1 MRRVVQD
8 RGVRWQLTVIPVWL
22 AAAVGAVIVG
32 LFAPAHEY
40 LTWLPMVL
48 AGAIFATFGIQ
59 LALVQKE
66 GLVNR
71 MTASL
76 VGSVVVLAVA
86 TAILGP
92 LSLA

>member
-1 MRRVVQD
+1 MRWR
-8 RGVRWQLTVIPVWL
+8 LTVIPVWL
-22 AAAVGAVIVG
+22 LTAVGALLVG
-32 LFAPAHEY
+32 LFSRPGEY

-48 AGAIFATFGIQ
+48 AGAIFLTFCVQ
-59 LALVQKE
+59 LAAVQKE

-76 VGSVVVLAVA
+76 VGSVVVLAAA
-86 TAILGP
+86 TVILVP